1 MIKNILVYSS
11 IGDICTFF
19 PMWKHDNIQ
28 YAFNYYGN
36 DTKRKERIASSCD
49 YFSHIKGT
57 KFNLF
62 SKLFGALPL
71 FDYYVLLDDDL
82 NLTGADIMQ
91 MIEKMDAL
99 GYGVGSPSHSPD
111 GSMSWS
117 IMKTQQNSEYRSVDF
132 VEMTGVIF
140 NQQEMKTF
148 LDAYTPYADQM
159 VSFGVDYIIHSVCNK
174 PFVIFDNV
182 SVVNPTNEQKG
193 IKEQEIE
200 TYLSGQSDRDMWEKV
215 LADPNN
221 SFVAYSPKT
230 ISLKKRKTV
239 PKVNID
245 SFLKSLKKKKVHA
258 FQSLTSATKKRLEQH
273 GLTVDYINSRSA
285 DHKPDSDVLVIDF
298 NTASF
303 EKDCESVRQH
313 KYKYKKI
320 LLIDFLVTDYNG
332 HDYSDDLAK
341 LPQHTLVEALD
352 DYSDRFYSKFLL
364 GQFVGEPDDVANKVS
379 VVCACMNRNDILRV
393 NIMSWLHFSE
403 IGEIVVVDWS
413 SDQPLDYLTKLDPR
427 IKVIRV
433 EGQKQFNISQAFNL
447 AIDNT
452 SLEYVLKLDTDYFL
466 NPYYNFFKHHPMNS
480 GVFYAGNWNIDPEL
494 PAPIFQHLAGL
505 CYVQRDVLAS
515 INGYN
520 EHFSGYGY
528 DDSDLRIRLQS
539 VHVGKLLPIKYDYS
553 VMHTPHENSLRIVH
567 YTDSQYNVSNN
578 KETAKNMGIAPSRV
592 RSWTIKNTPNP
603 NYFLAHDPTL

>member
-1 MIKNILVYSS
+1 ML
-11 IGDICTFF
+11 
-19 PMWKHDNIQ
+19 
-28 YAFNYYGN
+28 
-36 DTKRKERIASSCD
+36 
-49 YFSHIKGT
+49 
-57 KFNLF
+57 
-62 SKLFGALPL
+62 
-71 FDYYVLLDDDL
+71 
-82 NLTGADIMQ
+82 
-91 MIEKMDAL
+91 
-99 GYGVGSPSHSPD
+99 
-111 GSMSWS
+111 
-117 IMKTQQNSEYRSVDF
+117 
-132 VEMTGVIF
+132 
-140 NQQEMKTF
+140 
-148 LDAYTPYADQM
+148 
-159 VSFGVDYIIHSVCNK
+159 
-174 PFVIFDNV
+174 
-182 SVVNPTNEQKG
+182 
-193 IKEQEIE
+193 
-200 TYLSGQSDRDMWEKV
+200 
-215 LADPNN
+215 
-221 SFVAYSPKT
+221 
-230 ISLKKRKTV
+230 
-239 PKVNID
+239 
-245 SFLKSLKKKKVHA
+245 
-258 FQSLTSATKKRLEQH
+258 
-273 GLTVDYINSRSA
+273 
-285 DHKPDSDVLVIDF
+285 
-298 NTASF
+298 
-303 EKDCESVRQH
+303 
-313 KYKYKKI
+313 
-320 LLIDFLVTDYNG
+320 TDYNG

-352 DYSDRFYSKFLL
+352 DYSDRFYSKFPL
-364 GQFVGEPDDVANKVS
+364 GQFVGEPDDVTNKVS

-393 NIMSWLHFSE
+393 NIMSWLHFPE

-480 GVFYAGNWNIDPEL
+480 GAFYAGNWNIDPEL

-528 DDSDLRIRLQS
+528 DDADLRIRLQS

-578 KETAKNMGIAPSRV
+578 KQTAKNMGIAPSRV
-592 RSWTIKNTPNP
+592 RSWTIKNTSNP

>member
-1 MIKNILVYSS
+1 
-11 IGDICTFF
+11 
-19 PMWKHDNIQ
+19 
-28 YAFNYYGN
+28 
-36 DTKRKERIASSCD
+36 
-49 YFSHIKGT
+49 
-57 KFNLF
+57 
-62 SKLFGALPL
+62 
-71 FDYYVLLDDDL
+71 
-82 NLTGADIMQ
+82 
-91 MIEKMDAL
+91 
-99 GYGVGSPSHSPD
+99 
-111 GSMSWS
+111 
-117 IMKTQQNSEYRSVDF
+117 
-132 VEMTGVIF
+132 
-140 NQQEMKTF
+140 
-148 LDAYTPYADQM
+148 
-159 VSFGVDYIIHSVCNK
+159 
-174 PFVIFDNV
+174 
-182 SVVNPTNEQKG
+182 VVNPTNEQKG

-239 PKVNID
+239 PKVNVD

-273 GLTVDYINSRSA
+273 GLTVDYISSQSTNR
-285 DHKPDSDVLVIDF
+285 KPDSDVLVIDF

-303 EKDCESVRQH
+303 EKDCESVSQH

-320 LLIDFLVTDYNG
+320 LLIGFLVTDYNG

-364 GQFVGEPDDVANKVS
+364 GQFVGEPDDVTNKVS

-393 NIMSWLHFSE
+393 NIMSWLHFPE

-413 SDQPLDYLTKLDPR
+413 SDQPLDYLTKLDSR

-447 AIDNT
+447 AIDNA

-480 GVFYAGNWNIDPEL
+480 GVFYAGNWNINPEL

-528 DDSDLRIRLQS
+528 DDADLRIRLQS

-553 VMHTPHENSLRIVH
+553 IIHIPHASSLRIAH
-567 YTDSQYNVSNN
+567 YIDSQYNVSNN

-592 RSWTIKNTPNP
+592 RSWTIKNTSNP